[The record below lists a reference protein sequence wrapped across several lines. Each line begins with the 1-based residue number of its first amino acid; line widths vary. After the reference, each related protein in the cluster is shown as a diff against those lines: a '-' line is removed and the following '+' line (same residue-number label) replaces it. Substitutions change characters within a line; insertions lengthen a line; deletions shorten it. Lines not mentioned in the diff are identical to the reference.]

1 MIARLCQDIYPLNP
15 GNWNYNKKLWGSTF
29 RRFSLVR
36 LRARVDH
43 PCQDHPRP
51 LDLKPVWL
59 FRTLAGA
66 PLLAHDGLFLTSYSV
81 PTSSWLAVWPWV
93 ALRGYC
99 VSMQACVFTVIVK
112 MSSVTCAV
120 QNALLQN
127 WFATSI
133 YVRGVGS
140 VGACVLGNLR
150 CCSLE
155 SVFLLWRCSCLS
167 FRTGCTLNHEG
178 ADGRVLCL
186 HRLSCRDTSI
196 NARVFHTSKSASLL
210 HLGLV
215 SGCCLGLLDSSI
227 FWQAFAK
234 F

>member
-1 MIARLCQDIYPLNP
+1 M
-15 GNWNYNKKLWGSTF
+15 
-29 RRFSLVR
+29 
-36 LRARVDH
+36 
-43 PCQDHPRP
+43 
-51 LDLKPVWL
+51 
-59 FRTLAGA
+59 
-66 PLLAHDGLFLTSYSV
+66 
-81 PTSSWLAVWPWV
+81 SWLALVWIQSF

-120 QNALLQN
+120 QNALLHT

-140 VGACVLGNLR
+140 VGACVLRNLR

-155 SVFLLWRCSCLS
+155 SVVFLLWRCSCLS

-186 HRLSCRDTSI
+186 HRLSCCDTII

-227 FWQAFAK
+227 FWQALPSFNCGLWAIPFATAA
-234 F
+234 